1 MNQLRLIITLKNNY
15 YFKEKLNYNIIM
27 KKEDVK
33 KYVEEE
39 IESMD
44 YPSDFFDLDSM
55 DRMELILRCEAEFF
69 VSIDDAEVQ
78 HNWNTDEFV
87 DYVCNKIIKKLL

>member
-1 MNQLRLIITLKNNY
+1 MGRT
-15 YFKEKLNYNIIM
+15 IM

-33 KYVEEE
+33 KYVDEQ

-44 YPSDFFDLDSM
+44 YAENFFELDSM

-69 VSIDDAEVQ
+69 ISLDDEKVQ
-78 HNWNTDEFV
+78 HSWNTDEFV
-87 DYVCNKIIKKLL
+87 DYIYIKIIKKP